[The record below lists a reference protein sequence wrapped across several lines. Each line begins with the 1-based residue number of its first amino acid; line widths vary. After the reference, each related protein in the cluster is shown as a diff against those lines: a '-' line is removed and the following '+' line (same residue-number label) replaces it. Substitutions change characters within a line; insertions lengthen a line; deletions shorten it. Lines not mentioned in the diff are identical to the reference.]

1 MPVGICKL
9 CLQNRVLEDSHLLP
23 AALYRMSRWEGSANP
38 NPMLISS
45 RGRLQTSKQIKNYVF
60 CHDCEQRLSRNGERY
75 TMLQVNR
82 KEGFKL
88 LQTLR
93 TSTNMRS
100 AGGFTFYYETSALGI
115 DRQKLAY
122 FAMSVFWRAAVH
134 LWHRPEQKD
143 PIIRLGVYEEPIRK
157 YLMEE
162 APFPPEMA
170 ILLFVCTDSHAQN
183 VFYQP
188 SQGNLE
194 MPYTWTFQTRGLN
207 FYLSGM
213 EGMPPQLAE
222 ACLINGPK
230 GTIAAR
236 SCEEKIL
243 DATTKIMIEASKR
256 ANHDPRGT
264 KRD

>member
-45 RGRLQTSKQIKNYVF
+45 RGRVQTSKQIKDYVL
-60 CHDCEQRLSRNGERY
+60 CHDCEQRFSRNGERY

-100 AGGFTFYYETSALGI
+100 AGGFTFYYETSALGV

-134 LWHRPEQKD
+134 LWHRPEQKE
-143 PIIRLGVYEEPIRK
+143 PMMRLGVYEEPIRK

-162 APFPPEMA
+162 APFPIGNGDPSFCLYRLPRSECLLPAEPREYGDA
-170 ILLFVCTDSHAQN
+170 IHLDVPDPRSQFLSERNGRNASGIGGSLLDKRSEANHRCTK
-183 VFYQP
+183 
-188 SQGNLE
+188 L
-194 MPYTWTFQTRGLN
+194 RG
-207 FYLSGM
+207 
-213 EGMPPQLAE
+213 
-222 ACLINGPK
+222 
-230 GTIAAR
+230 
-236 SCEEKIL
+236 KIL
-243 DATTKIMIEASKR
+243 DATMKIMIEASKR
-256 ANHDPRGT
+256 GNNSRAAK
-264 KRD
+264 KR

>member
-45 RGRLQTSKQIKNYVF
+45 RGRVQTSKQIKDYVL
-60 CHDCEQRLSRNGERY
+60 CHDCEQRFSRNGERY

-100 AGGFTFYYETSALGI
+100 AGGFTFYYETSALGV

-134 LWHRPEQKD
+134 LWHRPEQKE
-143 PIIRLGVYEEPIRK
+143 PMMRLGVYEEPIRK

-162 APFPPEMA
+162 APFPIGNGDPSFCLYRLPRSECLLSTKPREHGNA
-170 ILLFVCTDSHAQN
+170 IHLDLSNPRAQFLSQRDGRNAPALGRSLFDKWNERDHSRAKLRREDSRRHN
-183 VFYQP
+183 
-188 SQGNLE
+188 E
-194 MPYTWTFQTRGLN
+194 DHDRG
-207 FYLSGM
+207 
-213 EGMPPQLAE
+213 Q
-222 ACLINGPK
+222 
-230 GTIAAR
+230 
-236 SCEEKIL
+236 
-243 DATTKIMIEASKR
+243 
-256 ANHDPRGT
+256 
-264 KRD
+264 